1 MYQKQGF
8 TSDDFANFCSKKFF
22 IPISPFLLLHRGV
35 QKWSFAKYC
44 PHFSFITL
52 VIVESKKRNIEP
64 SSQDQEMNCIKLH
77 QLIFSGQ
84 LNFLTLQKSLLLHKG
99 LSQ

>member
-1 MYQKQGF
+1 MHPKF
-8 TSDDFANFCSKKFF
+8 EIVLVRRNEFNFFSDNRYSFF
-22 IPISPFLLLHRGV
+22 YVAVLLR
-35 QKWSFAKYC
+35 
-44 PHFSFITL
+44 
-52 VIVESKKRNIEP
+52 VESKKRNIEQS

>member
-1 MYQKQGF
+1 MSENCELNF
-8 TSDDFANFCSKKFF
+8 ISDNTHFF
-22 IPISPFLLLHRGV
+22 YVAVL
-35 QKWSFAKYC
+35 
-44 PHFSFITL
+44 
-52 VIVESKKRNIEP
+52 VESKKRNIEP